1 MQVVITGVSGGIGK
15 ALAEFYLEKGSRV
28 IGIGRNNTIDHEH
41 FHFVTCDLRDLD
53 KVKNLDLNLSD
64 EPILLINN
72 AGVLGKVTRTVDLDI
87 ESLQEV
93 LEVNVLAAMI
103 MTGKMAVLENQL
115 TVVNISSGAGK
126 NPIPSWGA
134 YCASKA
140 ALDMFSRVFFLEE
153 QERGRNTKVYSIA
166 PGVVD
171 TNMQTTIR
179 SLDEKNFSQKQRFVD
194 LKETGQLVSAK
205 EVVRKIDR
213 MLSLPFNDEMIIC
226 SVRDLED

>member
-15 ALAEFYLEKGSRV
+15 ALAEFYLEKESHV
-28 IGIGRNNTIDHEH
+28 IGIGRNNTIDHDH

>member
-15 ALAEFYLEKGSRV
+15 ALAEYYLEKGNQV
-28 IGIGRNNTIDHEH
+28 IGIGRNNTIDHDH

-72 AGVLGKVTRTVDLDI
+72 AGVLGKVRRTVDQDI

-93 LEVNVLAAMI
+93 FEVNVLAAMI
-103 MTGKMAVLENQL
+103 MTGKMAALENQL
-115 TVVNISSGAGK
+115 TIVNISSGAGK

-140 ALDMFSRVFFLEE
+140 ALDMFSKVFYLEE

-171 TNMQTTIR
+171 TKMQTTIR
-179 SLDEKNFSQKQRFVD
+179 AVDEENFSQKQQFVD
-194 LKETGQLVSAK
+194 LKNMGQLSNVK
-205 EVVRKIDR
+205 EVARKIHR
-213 MLSLPFNDEMIIC
+213 MLSLAFNEEMIIC
-226 SVRDLED
+226 SVRDLVD

>member
-15 ALAEFYLEKGSRV
+15 ALAEYYLEKGNQV
-28 IGIGRNNTIDHEH
+28 IGIGRNNTIDHDH

-72 AGVLGKVTRTVDLDI
+72 AGVLGKVRRTVDQDI

-93 LEVNVLAAMI
+93 FEVNVLAAMI
-103 MTGKMAVLENQL
+103 MTGKMAALENQL
-115 TVVNISSGAGK
+115 TIVNISSGAGK

-140 ALDMFSRVFFLEE
+140 ALDMFSKVFYLEE

-171 TNMQTTIR
+171 TKMQTTIR
-179 SLDEKNFSQKQRFVD
+179 AVDEENFSQKQRFVD
-194 LKETGQLVSAK
+194 LKNMGQLSNVK
-205 EVVRKIDR
+205 EVARKIHR
-213 MLSLPFNDEMIIC
+213 MLSLAFNEEMIIC
-226 SVRDLED
+226 SVRDLVD

>member
-15 ALAEFYLEKGSRV
+15 ALAEFYLEKGNHV
-28 IGIGRNNTIDHEH
+28 IGIGRHNAIDHDH

-53 KVKNLDLNLSD
+53 AIKNLDLNLSD

-72 AGVLGKVTRTVDLDI
+72 AGILGQVTRTVDQDI

-93 LEVNVLAAMI
+93 FEVNVLAAMI
-103 MTGKMAVLENQL
+103 MTGKMAERDNQL
-115 TVVNISSGAGK
+115 TIVNISSGAGK

-171 TNMQTTIR
+171 TNMQTVIR
-179 SLDEKNFSQKQRFVD
+179 AVDEEKFSQKQRFVD
-194 LKETGQLVSAK
+194 LKEMGQLADAK
-205 EVVRKIDR
+205 EVARKIDR
-213 MLSLPFNDEMIIC
+213 ILSLPFNEEMIIC
-226 SVRDLED
+226 SVRDLVD

>member
-72 AGVLGKVTRTVDLDI
+72 AGVLGKVTRTVDQDI

>member
-15 ALAEFYLEKGSRV
+15 ALAEYYLEKGNQV
-28 IGIGRNNTIDHEH
+28 IGIGRNNTIDHDH
-41 FHFVTCDLRDLD
+41 FHFVSCDLRDLD

-72 AGVLGKVTRTVDLDI
+72 AGVLGKVRRTVDQDI

-93 LEVNVLAAMI
+93 FEVNVLAAMI
-103 MTGKMAVLENQL
+103 MTGKMAALENQL
-115 TVVNISSGAGK
+115 TIVNISSGAGK

-140 ALDMFSRVFFLEE
+140 ALDMFSKVFYLEE

-171 TNMQTTIR
+171 TKMQTTIR
-179 SLDEKNFSQKQRFVD
+179 AVDEENFSQKQQFVD
-194 LKETGQLVSAK
+194 LKNMGQLSNVK
-205 EVVRKIDR
+205 EVARKIHR
-213 MLSLPFNDEMIIC
+213 MLSLAFNEEMIIC
-226 SVRDLED
+226 SVRDLVD

>member
-1 MQVVITGVSGGIGK
+1 MQVVITGVSVGIGK

>member
-41 FHFVTCDLRDLD
+41 FHFVTCDLRNLD
-53 KVKNLDLNLSD
+53 ILKNLDLKLSD
-64 EPILLINN
+64 VPILLINN
-72 AGVLGKVTRTVDLDI
+72 AGILGKVTRTVDQDI

-93 LEVNVLAAMI
+93 LEVNVLSAMI
-103 MTGKMAVLENQL
+103 MTGKMAVLDNQL

-179 SLDEKNFSQKQRFVD
+179 SLDEKNFSQKQRFID
-194 LKETGQLVSAK
+194 LKETGQLADAK
-205 EVVRKIDR
+205 EVARKIDR
-213 MLSLPFNDEMIIC
+213 MLSLPFSEEMIIC
-226 SVRDLED
+226 SVRDLEE

>member
-15 ALAEFYLEKGSRV
+15 ALAEYYLEKGNQV
-28 IGIGRNNTIDHEH
+28 IGIGRNNTIDHDH

-72 AGVLGKVTRTVDLDI
+72 AGVLGKVRRTVDQDI

-93 LEVNVLAAMI
+93 FEVNVLAAMI
-103 MTGKMAVLENQL
+103 MTGKMAALENQL
-115 TVVNISSGAGK
+115 TIVNISSGAGK

-140 ALDMFSRVFFLEE
+140 ALDMFSKVFYLEE

-171 TNMQTTIR
+171 TKMQTTIR
-179 SLDEKNFSQKQRFVD
+179 AVDEENFSQKQRVVD
-194 LKETGQLVSAK
+194 LKNMGQLSNVK
-205 EVVRKIDR
+205 EVARKIHR
-213 MLSLPFNDEMIIC
+213 MLSLAFNEEMIIC
-226 SVRDLED
+226 SVRDLVD